1 MFLNRSP
8 NADCL
13 LKRSHN
19 ARDKNSFGTPARWR
33 IRRFTPRKE
42 NNPPRAAANVR
53 PPPLPLNNLQIGA
66 RNERW
71 TNGRGRADG
80 RHVLQGRR
88 EVCLRSRGGDVKM
101 YIQCAVNRRLSGQ
114 NILRPCA
121 VLHPMFP
128 IVQPRLQKALAV
140 ESIRAMYGTCLES
153 RLCIAVNGS

>member
-1 MFLNRSP
+1 MPTVYSKDLIMHETKTVSEPLHVGGSGGLPQER
-8 NADCL
+8 
-13 LKRSHN
+13 K
-19 ARDKNSFGTPARWR
+19 TT
-33 IRRFTPRKE
+33 RR
-42 NNPPRAAANVR
+42 A
-53 PPPLPLNNLQIGA
+53 PPPTSVRRPCPSIICRSA
-66 RNERW
+66 RETSAGR
-71 TNGRGRADG
+71 TDGRGRADG

-140 ESIRAMYGTCLES
+140 ESIRAMCGTCLES